1 MNNLISG
8 RIYIKNRL
16 KKKYFGTGTVEAVPK
31 IANYS
36 SENIY
41 LFVSAYR
48 VRHVFIVIQNLM
60 QTGFSHWIYLVGIYS
75 ISTILQAIKVMQVYL
90 TEKN

>member
-16 KKKYFGTGTVEAVPK
+16 KKKYFGTGTVEGVPK

-36 SENIY
+36 SEKFFW
-41 LFVSAYR
+41 FVSALR
-48 VRHVFIVIQNLM
+48 IRHVFIVIQNLM
-60 QTGFSHWIYLVGIYS
+60 QTGFSH
-75 ISTILQAIKVMQVYL
+75 
-90 TEKN
+90 